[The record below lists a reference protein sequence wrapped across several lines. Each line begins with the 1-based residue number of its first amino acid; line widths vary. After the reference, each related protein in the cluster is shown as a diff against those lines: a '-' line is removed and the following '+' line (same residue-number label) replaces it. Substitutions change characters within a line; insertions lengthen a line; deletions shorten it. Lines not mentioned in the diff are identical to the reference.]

1 MRYSVNSYAKA
12 FVEALATAKG
22 AEGENEMAKNFL
34 ALVQKNGDETK
45 IAKILAEAER
55 LMRLRNGTRRLV
67 VESARALDA
76 KAKTLVGA
84 IARSGDAIEEKI
96 NPSLV
101 AGIKVTANDEMQF
114 DASLRRKLDTVFGT
128 LQ

>member
-1 MRYSVNSYAKA
+1 VNSYAKA
-12 FVEALATAKG
+12 FVEALAAAKG
-22 AEGENEMAKNFL
+22 AEGEKEMAKNFL
-34 ALVQKNGDETK
+34 ALVRKNGDEARLTK
-45 IAKILAEAER
+45 ILVETER
-55 LMRLRNGTRRLV
+55 LMRLQNGTRRLV

-76 KAKTLVGA
+76 KAKALVNA

-101 AGIKVTANDEMQF
+101 AGVKITANDEMQF
-114 DASLRRKLDTVFGT
+114 DASLRRKLDAVFGT